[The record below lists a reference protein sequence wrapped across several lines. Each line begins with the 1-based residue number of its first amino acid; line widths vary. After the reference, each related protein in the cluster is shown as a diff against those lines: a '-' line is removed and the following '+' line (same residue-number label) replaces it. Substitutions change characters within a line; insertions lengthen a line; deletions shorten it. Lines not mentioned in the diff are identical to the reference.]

1 MHYGAVLWPIIYF
14 LELKNYATEWVE
26 SLHART
32 TLYDVFAHKKIRA
45 LSGLGEKMKFM
56 SWATVRQCVRVRP

>member
-1 MHYGAVLWPIIYF
+1 MHGAVLWPIIYF

-32 TLYDVFAHKKIRA
+32 TLYDVFAHKKSE
-45 LSGLGEKMKFM
+45 LYLY
-56 SWATVRQCVRVRP
+56 